1 MKSTFMGSADTDT
14 SQLSRNADEI
24 AELLKLMA
32 HPLRMRVLCRI
43 AQGECTVGEIVD
55 QCEAPQPAV
64 SQILA
69 KMKSEGLVH
78 ARRDGKFIHYSIQDP
93 RVGKLMKS
101 FKKIF
106 CEETKN

>member
-1 MKSTFMGSADTDT
+1 MKATVALAPEYDTT
-14 SQLSRNADEI
+14 QLSRKADEI
-24 AELLKLMA
+24 AELLKLLA

-55 QCEAPQPAV
+55 QCEAPQPAI

-78 ARRDGKFIHYSIQDP
+78 ARREGKFIHYSIQDP

-101 FKKIF
+101 LKKIF
-106 CEETKN
+106 CEETKS

>member
-1 MKSTFMGSADTDT
+1 MKSTFTGSADTDT

-93 RVGKLMKS
+93 RIGKLMKS